1 MAASS
6 LLAESSATSG
16 AGTPIDR
23 RRAAELALAA
33 SEQRFRLMVDSVQD
47 YAILMLSP
55 EGDVTTWNA
64 GAERIKGYRAEEIIG
79 RHFSTFYPPQDV
91 AAGKPEHE
99 LAIAS
104 AEGRLQDEG
113 WRVRKDGTQFWAN
126 VVITALR
133 DPAGTLQ
140 GYGKVTRDMTE
151 ARMAELALAASEQR
165 FRQAFHHA
173 PMGMAILATSP
184 EELGRILDVNQ
195 GLCDLA
201 GYDRDRLLTMN
212 VQSLMHPA
220 SLEADMKMIARL
232 LHGEIEHYQ
241 GETRYINAAADTIDV
256 SVGLS
261 VIRDVGGHPLH
272 FVALVEDISSR
283 KRRASELARSNVEL
297 EQFASIAS
305 HDLQEPLRKVRTFTE
320 RITVME
326 ADQLSDKGRDYLH
339 RVNAAAERM
348 QRLIEDL
355 LKFSRVAT
363 HGRAFAPVDLA
374 RITREVLVDL
384 ESVVERTGGIVRVG
398 ALPTIYADEP
408 QIRQLIQNLL
418 SNALKFCRDGVAP
431 EVSIN
436 SKVLDSIA
444 EITVRDKGI
453 GFDPEYSERIFR
465 VFERLNGR
473 SQYPGTGVGL
483 ALCRKIAER
492 HGGTIVA
499 DGAPDLG
506 AIFTVTIPIEQ
517 REEAPYQPDHAHDHA
532 APSDKETY
540 AAA

>member
-1 MAASS
+1 
-6 LLAESSATSG
+6 
-16 AGTPIDR
+16 
-23 RRAAELALAA
+23 
-33 SEQRFRLMVDSVQD
+33 
-47 YAILMLSP
+47 
-55 EGDVTTWNA
+55 
-64 GAERIKGYRAEEIIG
+64 
-79 RHFSTFYPPQDV
+79 
-91 AAGKPEHE
+91 
-99 LAIAS
+99 
-104 AEGRLQDEG
+104 
-113 WRVRKDGTQFWAN
+113 
-126 VVITALR
+126 
-133 DPAGTLQ
+133 
-140 GYGKVTRDMTE
+140 
-151 ARMAELALAASEQR
+151 
-165 FRQAFHHA
+165 
-173 PMGMAILATSP
+173 
-184 EELGRILDVNQ
+184 
-195 GLCDLA
+195 
-201 GYDRDRLLTMN
+201 
-212 VQSLMHPA
+212 
-220 SLEADMKMIARL
+220 
-232 LHGEIEHYQ
+232 
-241 GETRYINAAADTIDV
+241 
-256 SVGLS
+256 
-261 VIRDVGGHPLH
+261 
-272 FVALVEDISSR
+272 
-283 KRRASELARSNVEL
+283 
-297 EQFASIAS
+297 
-305 HDLQEPLRKVRTFTE
+305 
-320 RITVME
+320 VME